1 MAVKINNIEYSGFFF
16 NGEALT
22 AMYLNG
28 NKVYG
33 GGEHVYDPLIDSKYF
48 VVKAN
53 SAITL
58 SVYYDNSPTSTI
70 YYKKNGED
78 NWTTI
83 TGDTNV
89 ILSQG
94 DYLEMKGDVDNTGN
108 AYVYFH
114 TGLSDNIDIGGCIM
128 ALNQNAEITSSSLNQ
143 LTNTYTFYRLFDRCE
158 GLVSAEHLTM
168 ASNTTSSCYQ
178 QMFQGCTA
186 LTTAPSLPSKT
197 LANSCY
203 SYMFAD
209 CMSLVNP
216 PSLPA
221 KTLANNCYMNMFYGC
236 TSLTSAPSLP
246 AITLASSCYMTMFR
260 GCTALATAPTLS
272 ATTLAD
278 DCYYGMFQDCTALT
292 IAPTL
297 SATTLAD
304 SCYCGMFQD
313 CTALTIAPSL
323 PATTLTSNCYRS
335 MFFGCTSLVNPPQL
349 PATTLVTYCYM
360 AMFRGC
366 TALTSLTVSFMSISS
381 NGISGWLNNVDTV
394 GTLYC
399 PTMATYSES
408 DLTLPS
414 GWTISKTV
422 WVEME
427 QNISYDGV
435 DVIVT
440 GTTKA
445 LNASTN
451 AAGAT
456 LTYSSSNPNV
466 ASIDSNGDIVA
477 LTTGTTTITITAS
490 AWDDNVN
497 LIHYPSATTTVE
509 VTVKE
514 SYNPLIDSGYLVIKA
529 NTATTLTIQ
538 AVGITVASYGK
549 ISYRK
554 NGGAWS
560 EATTGTSNTS
570 ISLTSGDY
578 VEMKGNINNSSSKY
592 YRFSTDTASSIETG
606 GCLMALINDTKIDST
621 NNTFSTNKT
630 FYNLY
635 SGCTGLVS
643 AEYLKLADNV
653 KIECYRNMFRGCS
666 NLTKACQLP
675 AMTVDA
681 ANAYTSMFNSCTSL
695 TTAPSLPA
703 TTVTGSRAY
712 SYMFEN
718 CTSLTSVPNLP
729 CTNPASDA
737 YRAMFKTC
745 TALVNGPEIM
755 STSTASGQF
764 RDMFS
769 GCTSLTNVTVHL
781 SDGSKVYSN
790 WLSGVRTTGTL
801 YCPSTAT
808 GTFSIPSTWT
818 LSKTLSS

>member
-1 MAVKINNIEYSGFFF
+1 MAVKINNISYSGFFY

-33 GGEHVYDPLIDSKYF
+33 GEEHVYDPLIDSKYF

-53 SAITL
+53 SATNL
-58 SVYYDNSPTSTI
+58 SVYYSNSPTSTI
-70 YYKKNGED
+70 HYKKNGEE

-83 TGDTNV
+83 TGNTYV
-89 ILSQG
+89 ILHTG
-94 DYLEMKGDVDNTGN
+94 EYLEMKGDVDNTDS
-108 AYVYFH
+108 AYVYFR
-114 TGLSDNIDIGGCIM
+114 TNASGNIDVGGRIM
-128 ALNQNAEITSSSLNQ
+128 ALNKNAEITSTSQNQ
-143 LTNTYTFYRLFDRCE
+143 LTNTYTFYKLFEWCT

-168 ASNTTSSCYQ
+168 ASNATSSCYHG
-178 QMFQGCTA
+178 MFSNCSNLVTPPQLPATILSDNCYKNMFYNCTS
-186 LTTAPSLPSKT
+186 LTTAPSLPATK
-197 LANSCY
+197 LATYCY
-203 SYMFAD
+203 GDMF
-209 CMSLVNP
+209 
-216 PSLPA
+216 
-221 KTLANNCYMNMFYGC
+221 NNC
-236 TSLTSAPSLP
+236 TSLTTAPSLP
-246 AITLASSCYMTMFR
+246 AITLASNCYTGMFSK
-260 GCTALATAPTLS
+260 CTSLVNAPALS
-272 ATTLAD
+272 ATTLA
-278 DCYYGMFQDCTALT
+278 
-292 IAPTL
+292 
-297 SATTLAD
+297 
-304 SCYCGMFQD
+304 
-313 CTALTIAPSL
+313 
-323 PATTLTSNCYRS
+323 SNCYS
-335 MFFGCTSLVNPPQL
+335 WMFDS
-349 PATTLVTYCYM
+349 
-360 AMFRGC
+360 C
-366 TALTSLTVSFMSISS
+366 TALTSLTVYFTSISS
-381 NGISGWLNNVDTV
+381 DNINKWFNNVDTV

-408 DLTLPS
+408 DLSLPS
-414 GWTISKTV
+414 GWTISKTA
-422 WVEME
+422 WVERE

-466 ASIDSNGDIVA
+466 ATIEELGGRMMIRA
-477 LTTGTTTITITAS
+477 LATGTTTITITAS

-514 SYNPLIDSGYLVIKA
+514 PYNPLIDSGYFVIKA
-529 NTATTLTIQ
+529 LTGTRLEIQ
-538 AVGITVASYGK
+538 TVSSPIGS

-554 NGGAWS
+554 TNKYYTEDWTTA
-560 EATTGTSNTS
+560 ATTFSTS
-570 ISLTSGDY
+570 IYLEEGDY
-578 VEMKGNINNSSSKY
+578 VEMKGNINNTSSKY
-592 YRFSTDTASSIETG
+592 YRFSTNTASSIETG
-606 GCLMALINDTKIDST
+606 GCLMALVNDTKINSS
-621 NNTFSTNKT
+621 NNTFSANKK

-643 AEYLKLADNV
+643 AEHLKLADNV
-653 KIECYRNMFRGCS
+653 KTQCYRNMFRGCS

-703 TTVTGSRAY
+703 TTVTGVTAY

-718 CTSLTSVPNLP
+718 CTSLTSAPNLP
-729 CTNPASDA
+729 CTNPAADA

-781 SDGSKVYSN
+781 ADGSKVYSN

>member
-1 MAVKINNIEYSGFFF
+1 MAVKINNIEYSGFFY

-33 GGEHVYDPLIDSKYF
+33 GGEHAYDPLIDSKYF

-53 SAITL
+53 AYTTF
-58 SVYYDNSPTSTI
+58 SVYYTNSPTSTI

-83 TGDTNV
+83 TGNTNV
-89 ILSQG
+89 ILQTG
-94 DYLEMKGDVDNTGN
+94 DYLEMKGNVDNTGS
-108 AYVYFH
+108 AYVYFQ
-114 TGLSDNIDIGGCIM
+114 TGLSDNIDIGGCLM
-128 ALNQNAEITSSSLNQ
+128 ALNQNAEITSTSLNQ
-143 LTNTYTFYRLFDRCE
+143 LTNTYTFYRLFDDCT

-168 ASNTTSSCYQ
+168 ASNTTQSCYQ
-178 QMFQGCTA
+178 QMFHGCTA
-186 LTTAPSLPSKT
+186 LTTAPTLPATT
-197 LANSCY
+197 LANYCYYYMFDGCKKLESAPTLSATTLATSCC
-203 SYMFAD
+203 SYMFNG
-209 CMSLVNP
+209 CTSLVNP

-221 KTLANNCYMNMFYGC
+221 
-236 TSLTSAPSLP
+236 
-246 AITLASSCYMTMFR
+246 
-260 GCTALATAPTLS
+260 
-272 ATTLAD
+272 TTLAV
-278 DCYYGMFQDCTALT
+278 
-292 IAPTL
+292 
-297 SATTLAD
+297 
-304 SCYCGMFQD
+304 
-313 CTALTIAPSL
+313 
-323 PATTLTSNCYRS
+323 NCYGD
-335 MFFGCTSLVNPPQL
+335 MFHGCTSLVTAPTL
-349 PATTLVTYCYM
+349 PATTLVSGCY
-360 AMFRGC
+360 AGMFNGC
-366 TALTSLTVSFMSISS
+366 TKLTTAPDLSATTLVNNCYFYMFTDCNALTSLRVSFGQITGT
-381 NGISGWLNNVDTV
+381 NPLGNWLRNVQTTGV
-394 GTLYC
+394 CYC
-399 PTMATYSES
+399 PSNAIYSAS
-408 DLTLPS
+408 DLGLPS
-414 GWTISKTV
+414 GWTLSKTLSPE
-422 WVEME
+422 WITTE
-427 QNISYDGV
+427 QTISYDDI
-435 DVIVT
+435 DVIIT

-497 LIHYPSATTTVE
+497 YIHYSSTTTTVDI
-509 VTVKE
+509 TVKE
-514 SYNPLIDSGYLVIKA
+514 SFNPLIDSGYLVIKA

-538 AVGITVASYGK
+538 AVGITAASYGI

-578 VEMKGNINNSSSKY
+578 VEMKGNTNNSSSKY
-592 YRFSTDTASSIETG
+592 YRFSTDTASCIETG
-606 GCLMALINDTKIDST
+606 GCLMALINDTKIDNT
-621 NNTFSTNKT
+621 NNTFSVNRT
-630 FYNLY
+630 FYNLF

-643 AEYLKLADNV
+643 AEHLKLADNV
-653 KIECYRNMFRGCS
+653 KSQCYRNMFRECS

-703 TTVTGSRAY
+703 TTVIGGTAY

-729 CTNPASDA
+729 CTNPASNA

-781 SDGSKVYSN
+781 SDGSKVYNN

-808 GTFSIPSTWT
+808 GTFYIPSTWT

>member
-1 MAVKINNIEYSGFFF
+1 MAVKINNIDYRGFFF

-22 AMYLNG
+22 AIYLNG

-33 GGEHVYDPLIDSKYF
+33 GEEHVYDPLIHSKYF

-53 SAITL
+53 SATNF
-58 SVYYDNSPTSTI
+58 SVYYSNSPTSTI
-70 YYKKNGED
+70 YYKKNGEE

-83 TGDTNV
+83 TGNTDV
-89 ILSQG
+89 ILHTG
-94 DYLEMKGDVDNTGN
+94 EYLEMKGDVDNTDS
-108 AYVYFH
+108 AYVYFR
-114 TGLSDNIDIGGCIM
+114 TNASGNIDVGGRIM
-128 ALNQNAEITSSSLNQ
+128 ALNKNAEITSTSQNQ
-143 LTNTYTFYRLFDRCE
+143 LTNTHTFYRLFEGCT

-168 ASNTTSSCYQ
+168 ASNATSSCYHG
-178 QMFQGCTA
+178 MFSNCSNLVTPPQLPATTLSDNCYKNMFFNCTS
-186 LTTAPSLPSKT
+186 LVNAPQLPATK
-197 LANSCY
+197 LATYCY
-203 SYMFAD
+203 GDMFNN
-209 CMSLVNP
+209 CTSLVNP

-221 KTLANNCYMNMFYGC
+221 TTLSSYCYTGMFSKC
-236 TSLTSAPSLP
+236 TSLVIAPALSAT
-246 AITLASSCYMTMFR
+246 TLASSCYTWMF
-260 GCTALATAPTLS
+260 
-272 ATTLAD
+272 D
-278 DCYYGMFQDCTALT
+278 
-292 IAPTL
+292 
-297 SATTLAD
+297 
-304 SCYCGMFQD
+304 
-313 CTALTIAPSL
+313 
-323 PATTLTSNCYRS
+323 N
-335 MFFGCTSLVNPPQL
+335 
-349 PATTLVTYCYM
+349 
-360 AMFRGC
+360 C
-366 TALTSLTVSFMSISS
+366 TALTSLTVYFTSISS
-381 NGISGWLNNVDTV
+381 GNINNWFNNVDTV

-408 DLTLPS
+408 DLSLPS
-414 GWTISKTV
+414 GWTISKTA

-427 QNISYDGV
+427 QNISYDDI
-435 DVIVT
+435 DVIIT

-466 ASIDSNGDIVA
+466 ASVDSNGDIVA
-477 LTTGTTTITITAS
+477 LTTGSTVISITAS

-497 LIHYPSATTTVE
+497 YIHYPSATTTVE

-538 AVGITVASYGK
+538 AVGITAASYGK

-554 NGGAWS
+554 NGGAWL

-578 VEMKGNINNSSSKY
+578 LEMKGNINNSSSKY

-606 GCLMALINDTKIDST
+606 GCLMALINNDKINNT
-621 NNTFSTNKT
+621 NNTFSANRT

-653 KIECYRNMFRGCS
+653 KSQCYRNMFRGCS

-703 TTVTGSRAY
+703 TTVTGGTAY

-718 CTSLTSVPNLP
+718 CTSLTSAPNLP
-729 CTNPASDA
+729 CTNPAADA

-781 SDGSKVYSN
+781 ADGSKVYSN

-818 LSKTLSS
+818 LSPTLSS